1 MTATKTKKGKAG
13 RIIGRVL
20 LIIAV
25 IIAVLLLAALAAV
38 LRLKANFTAPER
50 VDGRGVLYSVEY
62 TGELPSLTRYSAV
75 YHNSEPAVDIWVYPD
90 YTKSYHFE

>member
-13 RIIGRVL
+13 RIIGRIL
-20 LIIAV
+20 L

-50 VDGRGVLYSVEY
+50 VDGRDALYSVEY
-62 TGELPSLTRYSAV
+62 TGELPSLTQYSAV